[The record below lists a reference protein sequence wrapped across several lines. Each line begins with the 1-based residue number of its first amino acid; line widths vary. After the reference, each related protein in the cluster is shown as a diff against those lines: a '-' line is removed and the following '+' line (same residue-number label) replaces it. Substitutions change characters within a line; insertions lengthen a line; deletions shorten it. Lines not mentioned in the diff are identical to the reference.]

1 MRFRNH
7 RWFLLAGALLCAMP
21 AAAAA
26 PKRIVSLSLC
36 ADQYLLALA
45 DPSQIVALNRFSHDP
60 TMSWGVAKARRFAA
74 IRGSAEEMLTLKPD
88 LVFTSGF
95 GTPAALAVLRS
106 HKVKMID
113 LPRNDRFES
122 IESTTRMVAA
132 AIGHP
137 QRGEALIAS
146 MRGRLAKLGN
156 PPGRGR
162 IAAYYQ
168 RRGFLTGQGTLIDE
182 MMRRVGLVNLSS
194 QLNRPMLSY
203 LSIEEMAMARP
214 DFLIV
219 DNGGRVTDK
228 GTEMLEHPLLS
239 RAIPKARRIDIPE
252 ALTTCGGPSYPDAI
266 DRLVAAIRRADG
278 TGYSVSPSL
287 PRYLSSR

>member
-7 RWFLLAGALLCAMP
+7 RWLGVALALLSAS
-21 AAAAA
+21 ATAA

-45 DPSQIVALNRFSHDP
+45 DPAQIVALNRFSHDP
-60 TMSWGVAKARRFAA
+60 AMSWGVAKARAFPG

-88 LVFTSGF
+88 LVLTSGF

-106 HKVKMID
+106 RKVRIVD
-113 LPRNDRFES
+113 LPWDDRFES
-122 IESTTRMVAA
+122 IERTTRQVAA
-132 AIGHP
+132 LVGHP
-137 QRGEALIAS
+137 ERGEALITA
-146 MRGRLAKLGN
+146 MRRRLSAIGT

-162 IAAYYQ
+162 VGAYYQ
-168 RRGFLTGQGTLIDE
+168 RRGYLTGQGTLVDE
-182 MMRRVGLVNLSS
+182 MMRRVGLANLATK
-194 QLNRPMLSY
+194 LNRPMLSY
-203 LSIEEMAMARP
+203 LSIEAMAVARP

-219 DNGGRVTDK
+219 DHGGKVRDK

-239 RAIPKARRIDIPE
+239 RTVPASRRINIPE

-266 DRLVAAIRRADG
+266 EALAAGIRRADA
-278 TGYSVSPSL
+278 T
-287 PRYLSSR
+287 R